1 MGWFEEQ
8 IRQRKQND
16 QEAYEDA
23 IFEMASAVLGKREAG
38 ILTDKRI
45 VTQAAI
51 DQVLKYYH
59 FKPTEVPEKIKEPE
73 ERLEYALRPYGLMY
87 RNVTVSGMWYRDAYG
102 PMLVRR
108 REDDI
113 PVVLL
118 PRAWRGYYWKDDND
132 RRNVVSKKKHGPV

>member
-38 ILTDKRI
+38 ILNDKRI

-59 FKPTEVPEKIKEPE
+59 FKPTEVPEK
-73 ERLEYALRPYGLMY
+73 LRI
-87 RNVTVSGMWYRDAYG
+87 RRSGWNTLFVPTD
-102 PMLVRR
+102 
-108 REDDI
+108 
-113 PVVLL
+113 
-118 PRAWRGYYWKDDND
+118 
-132 RRNVVSKKKHGPV
+132 

>member
-38 ILTDKRI
+38 ILNDKRI

-73 ERLEYALRPYGLMY
+73 ERLEHY
-87 RNVTVSGMWYRDAYG
+87 RTEMNRMLDACG
-102 PMLVRR
+102 F
-108 REDDI
+108 
-113 PVVLL
+113 
-118 PRAWRGYYWKDDND
+118 
-132 RRNVVSKKKHGPV
+132 GPVYTGDPYECLLMMALSTPDPMETYVDVMRMARDQSGDEEE